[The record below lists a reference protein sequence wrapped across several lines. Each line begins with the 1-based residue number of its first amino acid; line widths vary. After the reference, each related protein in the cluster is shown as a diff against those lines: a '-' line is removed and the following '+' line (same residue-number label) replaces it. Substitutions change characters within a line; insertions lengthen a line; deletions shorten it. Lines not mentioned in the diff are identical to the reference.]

1 MKYALAADGPSDKVL
16 ISIINWSLGQ
26 FGVQSIDANWVDFG
40 RIPKQPDLRGRLR
53 AALDLYSCDLL
64 FVHRDAEKQSP
75 SLRRSEILDALGTN
89 INAHVPVIPVRMTEA
104 WLLIDEQAIRSA
116 ADNPNGTD
124 PLNLPEIRRLEA
136 LADPKQVLYDALKK
150 ACGLRAGRREKFP
163 VRERVYQIPNYIDD
177 FSPLRQLSAFRQL
190 ESDIQAALQTIA
202 A

>member
-1 MKYALAADGPSDKVL
+1 
-16 ISIINWSLGQ
+16 
-26 FGVQSIDANWVDFG
+26 
-40 RIPKQPDLRGRLR
+40 
-53 AALDLYSCDLL
+53 
-64 FVHRDAEKQSP
+64 
-75 SLRRSEILDALGTN
+75 
-89 INAHVPVIPVRMTEA
+89 MTEA